1 MGKFISNYNELPV
14 PNKRIYDLVQSK
26 SDGTVKVFAEMI
38 GVKQQVLDRIFKKDP
53 RNGKYP
59 SISDKIKEGLK
70 NTFGLDDVWLL
81 TGESQRPISTTRPN
95 SPKTLHEILEEK
107 NISPSIVGEA
117 LGVQPSDLKK
127 YDNMRDRTINEIIS
141 ISKATGISLSELLG
155 SNEIPLLKKEN
166 DIPHIKILESDI
178 QEGTLDG
185 TPVYDIDATCGPNN
199 RSIDFTKDI
208 IVGSVNLPEIDKD
221 SKIVFASG
229 DSMLPLIS
237 NGDRVVIRE
246 IESWDF
252 IYYGQIYLI
261 LTNEYRMVK
270 YIRKHPTNDKEYVI
284 LRSKNPEFDDIELP
298 RREIKRLFVVENILS
313 IKNVL

>member
-1 MGKFISNYNELPV
+1 MN
-14 PNKRIYDLVQSK
+14 
-26 SDGTVKVFAEMI
+26 TI
-38 GVKQQVLDRIFKKDP
+38 GDRICEVMYYFLGKERGNKAKFSRAVGENPNTVSNWLSRGDGIGKDVI
-53 RNGKYP
+53 NKVILAYP
-59 SISDKIKEGLK
+59 TVNS
-70 NTFGLDDVWLL
+70 NWLL
-81 TGESQRPISTTRPN
+81 TGEGEMLISTTRPN

-127 YDNMRDRTINEIIS
+127 YDNMRERTINEIIS

-155 SNEIPLLKKEN
+155 SNEIPLFKKEN
-166 DIPHIKILESDI
+166 DIPHIEILESDI
-178 QEGTLDG
+178 QEGALDG

-237 NGDRVVIRE
+237 NGDRIVIRE